1 MSSVQNKKVSILPN
15 IDHEDYIVISKKFIT
30 NSRFGFQ
37 SKGLICYL
45 FALDAEL
52 FDAEITIFAQIL
64 EPWAQDAVDFFV
76 EIGYIT
82 KTLKEEN

>member
-1 MSSVQNKKVSILPN
+1 MSSINNKKVSIVPN
-15 IDHEDYIVISKKFIT
+15 VDHQEYIVISKKFLT
-30 NSRFGFQ
+30 NSRFSFQ

-45 FALDAEL
+45 FALDEEL
-52 FDAEITIFAQIL
+52 FDVEITIFAQIL

-82 KTLKEEN
+82 KTLQE